1 MQGVLFLT
9 CTLKDRLSAHEHT
22 FAKELLIQHITIFG
36 RKITIDRAHAK
47 RAVDYIANELTEF
60 GMDMLRLFAVVFPET
75 YLRLHAR
82 LRPGDFVNEHV
93 IGNSKLVLVGTGS
106 GRDRIYNLFEEDLT
120 TGENRAISGPGF
132 EAAV

>member
-9 CTLKDRLSAHEHT
+9 CTLKGRLSAHEHT
-22 FAKELLIQHITIFG
+22 FAKELLMQHITIFD

-60 GMDMLRLFAVVFPET
+60 GMDMLRLFAVVAPKT
-75 YLRLHAR
+75 YLWLHAR
-82 LRPGDFVNEHV
+82 LRPGDFTNEY
-93 IGNSKLVLVGTGS
+93 IAGTSKLILVGTGS
-106 GRDRIYNLFEEDLT
+106 GKNRVYDLLEEDLA
-120 TGENRAISGPGF
+120 TGEIRLLSGPRF